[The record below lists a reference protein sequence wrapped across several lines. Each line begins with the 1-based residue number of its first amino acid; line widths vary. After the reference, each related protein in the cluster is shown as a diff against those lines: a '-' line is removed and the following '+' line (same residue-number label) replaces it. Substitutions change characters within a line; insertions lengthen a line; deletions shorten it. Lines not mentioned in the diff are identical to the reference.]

1 MCSCGKPK
9 KPISSQPAS
18 TMSASGN
25 FAFDSISPAPVEG
38 ADKQQMVQVEYT
50 GPVKEP
56 FNFASKVSRD
66 KSGNPIRYRFAN
78 NEQHRI
84 KAVFFGDA
92 EFLTNQRGRDGKPM
106 YRIVSNVNTV
116 THDPAAFLGQSIMA

>member
-1 MCSCGKPK
+1 MCGCSKPK
-9 KPISSQPAS
+9 KPVSSQPAS

-25 FAFDSISPAPVEG
+25 FAFDTPSQPVEG
-38 ADKQQMVQVEYT
+38 VDKQQMVQVEYT

-56 FNFASKVSRD
+56 FTFTSRMSRD
-66 KSGNPIRYRFAN
+66 IRYRFAN

-92 EFLTNQRGRDGKPM
+92 EFLTSQRGRDGKPM
-106 YRIVSNVNTV
+106 YRIVSNINTV
-116 THDPAAFLGQSIMA
+116 THDPAAFLGQPIMA